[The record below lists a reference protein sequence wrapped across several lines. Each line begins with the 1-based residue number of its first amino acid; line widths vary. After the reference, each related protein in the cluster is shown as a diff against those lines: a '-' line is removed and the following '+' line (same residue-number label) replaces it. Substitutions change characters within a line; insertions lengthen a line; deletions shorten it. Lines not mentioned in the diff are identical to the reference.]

1 MFPLVTIP
9 STRYPSAS
17 ALLVDES
24 FQLFIKILRGHVQ
37 GMFVYTPPSWHPVLF
52 STTPSQPGEVSGEG
66 RAKASSAGSFIHG
79 PSPPFSFSLPSSV
92 AVQLHS
98 LPPGIH
104 RSPLFVTLASAG
116 RGLETFPASLPFGVC
131 PHPLPSLPLTNLHTV
146 GAGPVPR
153 SGN

>member
-52 STTPSQPGEVSGEG
+52 SRTPSQPREVSGEG
-66 RAKASSAGSFIHG
+66 RAEASSAGSFIHG
-79 PSPPFSFSLPSSV
+79 PTPPFSV

-98 LPPGIH
+98 LPPGIR
-104 RSPLFVTLASAG
+104 RSSWFVMLASAG

-146 GAGPVPR
+146 GAGPVPC

>member
-17 ALLVDES
+17 ALLLDES

-52 STTPSQPGEVSGEG
+52 SVTPSQPGEVSGEG
-66 RAKASSAGSFIHG
+66 RAEASSAGSFIHG
-79 PSPPFSFSLPSSV
+79 PSPPFFPSSA

-104 RSPLFVTLASAG
+104 RLSLFVMLASAG
-116 RGLETFPASLPFGVC
+116 RGPETFPASLPFGVC

-146 GAGPVPR
+146 GARPVPC